1 MAEPLPI
8 GVLISGGGTN
18 LQALI
23 DRSADGSMP
32 ARIALVISNKA
43 DAYGLTRAREAGI
56 PTLVIDHRQFNG
68 REPFERA
75 MVKALDHAGV
85 RLVCLAG
92 FMRVLSPY
100 FIQNFNGRLLNI
112 HPSLLPAFPGLHVQ
126 RQAIEAGV
134 RFSGATVHYVSEE
147 VDAGPIVIQAVVPIL
162 PEDDENTLA
171 TRILKQEHR
180 IYPLAVTLHAQDR
193 LRIEGRRVRILDA
206 PSQPDAALLNPPG
219 MEFSTRITPHDI
231 HPDARAPETDRGKPS

>member
-32 ARIALVISNKA
+32 ARIVLVISNKA
-43 DAYGLTRAREAGI
+43 DAYGLTRARNAGI
-56 PTLVIDHRQFNG
+56 PTRVIDHREFSG

-75 MVKALDHAGV
+75 MAEALREAGAQ
-85 RLVCLAG
+85 LVCLAG

-100 FIQNFNGRLLNI
+100 FIRSFHGRMLNI

-162 PEDDENTLA
+162 PDDDEHALA
-171 TRILKQEHR
+171 ARILQQEHR

-206 PSQPDAALLNPPG
+206 PTRPDAALLNPPG
-219 MEFSTRITPHDI
+219 
-231 HPDARAPETDRGKPS
+231 A